1 MDALLFRILSRGL
14 ARVGLVGT
22 ALGALAAIGTAVV
35 GGSIVSNANS
45 RSFEIAADRD
55 AASLAAVSSV
65 LTVSVSDIHVT
76 TVGGSPVVSRIRVRV
91 AVASSQDVR
100 MAAAGTSAW
109 PRFTFKQ
116 EGNHPVL
123 DAPTP
128 AGPPAILAAGSKST
142 YELTFEAPQLSDGG
156 KSRIILAS
164 TYVEPT
170 LGNWVLRM
178 QLEDNTG
185 RYYEVTTSVVV
196 TSTP

>member
-1 MDALLFRILSRGL
+1 MDAILSRILAGGL

-22 ALGALAAIGTAVV
+22 VLGVVAVIGTAVV
-35 GGSIVSNANS
+35 GGSVVSNANS
-45 RSFEIAADRD
+45 RSFEIAADRN
-55 AASLAAVSSV
+55 AANLAAVSSV
-65 LTVSVSDIHVT
+65 FTASVSDIHVT
-76 TVGGSPVVSRIRVRV
+76 TVGGSPVVSQIRMRV
-91 AVASSQDVR
+91 AIASSQDVR
-100 MAAAGTSAW
+100 MAVGGTSAW

-128 AGPPAILAAGSKST
+128 AGRPAILASGSRTT
-142 YELTFEAPQLSDGG
+142 YDLTFEAPQLSDGG

>member
-1 MDALLFRILSRGL
+1 MNEILFRTFAGAL

-22 ALGALAAIGTAVV
+22 ALVVVAAIGTAVV
-35 GGSIVSNANS
+35 GGSVVSNANS

-55 AASLAAVSSV
+55 AANLAAASSV
-65 LTVSVSDIHVT
+65 FTVSVSDTHVT
-76 TVGGSPVVSRIRVRV
+76 TVGGSPVVSRIRMRV
-91 AVASSQDVR
+91 AIASSQDVR
-100 MAAAGTSAW
+100 MAVGGTSAW
-109 PRFTFKQ
+109 PRFTFRQ
-116 EGNHPVL
+116 EGNHPLL

-128 AGPPAILAAGSKST
+128 AGPATLATGSKTT
-142 YELTFEAPQLSDGG
+142 YDLTFEAPQLSDGG

-185 RYYEVTTSVVV
+185 RSYEVTTSVVV
-196 TSTP
+196 ASTP